1 MNNVIQASKKELWL
15 PIEYDS
21 IRYLIVPTVKDRMDL
36 IEFIVNLPSENFIE
50 NALRCISICLLAK
63 LWF

>member
-50 NALRCISICLLAK
+50 NA
-63 LWF
+63 